1 MNKKELAEIKKNFT
15 DTSGLFTL
23 NHIVTAYIDPQKNI
37 RCKTNRMYSLI
48 PEEEGSVLME
58 SLSKIFRGSLGK
70 GLLEYSFPNEEY
82 EENGSQKE
90 LYEAMKTKLKDETAV
105 DKLIVRIVNN
115 LAYEPAY
122 TIIIGHCSYSIITK
136 DKNDEALDSSADE
149 YNFIVAAI
157 CPANTNDD
165 GLMFDSDS
173 NTIVKKAN
181 TELIISREPTDGFFF
196 PVFSDRSPDVNRVMY
211 FTKSPKKPNISFVD
225 DVLGCEFI
233 MSAHGEKETFQAVLN
248 DVVGDEL
255 NYTVITRV
263 NEKLQEVVTNSKNE
277 TELPVIDDRR
287 MYNILSDSGVSDE
300 KLEALPSVFKQK
312 VGEGVLTATNLVEN
326 KTTLA
331 TPEITVNISKNA
343 TDKVRTTVVD
353 GRRCLLIDL
362 DDPAICINGLTTR
375 ITGNSI

>member
-82 EENGSQKE
+82 EEDGSQKE

-105 DKLIVRIVNN
+105 DKLIVKIVNN

-287 MYNILSDSGVSDE
+287 MYNILYDSGVSDE

>member
-15 DTSGLFTL
+15 DTSGLFTI

-82 EENGSQKE
+82 EEDGSQKE

-287 MYNILSDSGVSDE
+287 MYNILYDSGVSDE

>member
-58 SLSKIFRGSLGK
+58 SLSKVFRGSLGK

-82 EENGSQKE
+82 EEDGSQKE

>member
-82 EENGSQKE
+82 EEDGSQKE

-248 DVVGDEL
+248 DVVGNEL

>member
-82 EENGSQKE
+82 EEDGSQKE

-149 YNFIVAAI
+149 YNFIVTAI

>member
-58 SLSKIFRGSLGK
+58 SISKIFRGSLGK

-82 EENGSQKE
+82 EEDGSQKE

-149 YNFIVAAI
+149 YNFIAAAI